1 MKKKWITVAILF
13 LLAWL
18 MSRFI
23 VKTAKKNGYETE
35 TSSFRCRTERSA
47 DKTTFHT
54 DLLEG
59 GVLLFGRE
67 SWNEGEVIR
76 ISLEDGSEDRWLKIG
91 IIPAES
97 SGTGADAYGGAITEE
112 VEWKEGTLS
121 VEKTVPK
128 TGEYGIYIQDTTDV
142 FPTPFTKL
150 KQRWVAMKRAVRKII
165 KGEDLPKDEFLEQE
179 PYFSFTIGVNKAFQ
193 QPLLP

>member
-1 MKKKWITVAILF
+1 MKKKLITVAILF

-47 DKTTFHT
+47 EKTTFHT
-54 DLLEG
+54 DLSEG
-59 GVLLFGRE
+59 GVLFFGRE
-67 SWNEGEVIR
+67 SWNEGEIIR
-76 ISLEDGSEDRWLKIG
+76 ITLADGSEDRWLKIG
-91 IIPAES
+91 IVPAEDS
-97 SGTGADAYGGAITEE
+97 ETGINAYGGAITEE
-112 VEWKEGTLS
+112 VEWKEGVLT

-128 TGEYGIYIQDTTDV
+128 TGEYGIYIEDTTDL

-150 KQRWVAMKRAVRKII
+150 KQSWYAMKRAVRKII
-165 KGEDLPKDEFLEQE
+165 KGDDLPKDEFSEQE
-179 PYFSFTIGVNKAFQ
+179 PYFSFTIRVNKVFQ
-193 QPLLP
+193 QPLLQ